1 MPIKVVFEDSCVLY
15 EVHQCIAADLKE
27 YSNSNGSQV
36 YYLVPEC
43 HFEKELWSL
52 IAKTQFDVDV
62 SEILIQ
68 YNVIWYFTI

>member
-1 MPIKVVFEDSCVLY
+1 MYDYCRDRAAFFLFCKVVKLPIKVVFEDSSVLY

-43 HFEKELWSL
+43 HFEKEL
-52 IAKTQFDVDV
+52 
-62 SEILIQ
+62 
-68 YNVIWYFTI
+68 